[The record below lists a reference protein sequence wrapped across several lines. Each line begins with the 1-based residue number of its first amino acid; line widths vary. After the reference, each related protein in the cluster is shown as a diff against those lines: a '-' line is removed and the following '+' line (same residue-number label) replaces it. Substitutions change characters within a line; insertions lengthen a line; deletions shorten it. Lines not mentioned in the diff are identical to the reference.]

1 MRFKYYNECN
11 MTSIDTDFE
20 IFTYLDSID
29 DNLSAERMA
38 SIKDTIDQV
47 MKEHKLEDEWAEYQS
62 DFSVVLDALNQ
73 CNEIDDSTD
82 TQE

>member
-11 MTSIDTDFE
+11 VSSTATDIE

-29 DNLSAERMA
+29 DSLTAKRMA
-38 SIKDTIDQV
+38 SIKDAIDHV
-47 MKEHKLEDEWAEYQS
+47 IKEHELEDEWAEYQS
-62 DFSVVLDALNQ
+62 DFSLVFDALNQ
-73 CNEIDDSTD
+73 CIQIDDSAD